1 MNLNCPICQV
11 NASGSDPMLEHL
23 ITEHNVSKRRAR
35 FLTKKLVEWTQKMRE
50 KLEWHPEAQKALR
63 F

>member
-11 NASGSDPMLEHL
+11 KVSGFDPMLEHL
-23 ITEHNVSKRRAR
+23 IAEHNVSKRQAR
-35 FLTKKLVEWTQKMRE
+35 FLTKKLVEWTQRMRE
-50 KLEWHPEAQKALR
+50 KLEWYPEVPKPLG